1 MAAAAVATISDVID
15 QNEKYLQTQ
24 RNVSAK
30 AHRHGILLWLFAENK
45 AVGNILDTTSTHTT
59 IRYVMT
65 HSFVKTCAGR
75 TSNGNMTRTK
85 RTKPQAKHMM
95 NLNSASSMHAQNRE
109 IKFNLSAR
117 WQHKPGVSLQ
127 NFNGVTSDKH
137 CRPKLHVNSMSVKT
151 PHHSFF

>member
-1 MAAAAVATISDVID
+1 MAAATVATISDVID

-30 AHRHGILLWLFAENK
+30 AHRHGDITVAFCRK
-45 AVGNILDTTSTHTT
+45 QGSCGNILDTTSTHTT

-75 TSNGNMTRTK
+75 TSKGNMTRTK

-95 NLNSASSMHAQNRE
+95 DLNSASSMHARNRE

-117 WQHKPGVSLQ
+117 RQQSTAITNLEFRCRISMESLPT
-127 NFNGVTSDKH
+127 NTVGLSFTSTQ
-137 CRPKLHVNSMSVKT
+137 CQ
-151 PHHSFF
+151 